1 MTGQA
6 HAWPAL
12 SGPLQLLAFRL
23 DGQRHAVPLAA
34 VERVVSAVEVTPL
47 PGAPPAVLGFIDAG
61 GAVMPVFCLRRRLQ
75 LSQRDIIPADQFL
88 IVRAGRRLVALV
100 IDEAQGL
107 VDCDGAAVEQAD
119 MAVVGQSQVQG
130 LLKLADG
137 LLLIHDLSRFLSLPE
152 ERALEQ
158 AMEAAG

>member
-1 MTGQA
+1 M
-6 HAWPAL
+6 

-34 VERVVSAVEVTPL
+34 VERVVRAVEVTPL

-61 GAVMPVFCLRRRLQ
+61 GVVLPVFCLRRRLQ
-75 LSQRDIIPADQFL
+75 LTQRDIIPPDQFL
-88 IVRAGRRLVALV
+88 LMRAGRRRVALV

-107 VDCDGAAVEQAD
+107 VDCDPAEVERAD
-119 MAVVGQSQVQG
+119 LAVVGQSQVQG

-152 ERALEQ
+152 ERALQQ

>member
-1 MTGQA
+1 MTGRT

-23 DGQRHAVPLAA
+23 DGQRHAVLLAA
-34 VERVVSAVEVTPL
+34 VERVVNAVEVTPL
-47 PGAPPAVLGFIDAG
+47 PGAPPAVLGLIDAG
-61 GAVMPVFCLRRRLQ
+61 GVVMPVFCLRRRLQ

-88 IVRAGRRLVALV
+88 IMRAGLRRVALV

-107 VDCDGAAVEQAD
+107 VDCDSAAVERAD
-119 MAVVGQSQVQG
+119 TAVLEQSPVQG

-158 AMEAAG
+158 AMEAAR